1 MQLLGEGRPDDPIQE
16 ELDLKEESE
25 DEMVLQDRAILQAS
39 RSFSL
44 NPKSSTQE
52 RPVVQPTVPKTSP
65 TTGPQLQPARPGDE
79 KLSDAHVNRI
89 LHILDRTGGWERL
102 AQHTNH
108 GSLVRLYKKM
118 KSPSKALFVKIRV
131 SVVVVFKFIDLK
143 TQIMFI
149 NISLFLPIQL
159 QNPDITVRQVKKL
172 LIEVQAFEAAS
183 ALEVDR

>member
-1 MQLLGEGRPDDPIQE
+1 MQLLSEGRPEDPIQE

-25 DEMVLQDRAILQAS
+25 DEMMLQDRAIEAS
-39 RSFSL
+39 HFSSQRK
-44 NPKSSTQE
+44 KSSLQE
-52 RPVVQPTVPKTSP
+52 RPAVQPTVPKTSK
-65 TTGPQLQPARPGDE
+65 PQLQPARPGDE

-131 SVVVVFKFIDLK
+131 SLIFVFEFVDPK
-143 TQIMFI
+143 
-149 NISLFLPIQL
+149 
-159 QNPDITVRQVKKL
+159 KKL
-172 LIEVQAFEAAS
+172 LLFRYFYRSVAEPGYHSKAGQEAANRGTGVRS
-183 ALEVDR
+183 CLFFRN